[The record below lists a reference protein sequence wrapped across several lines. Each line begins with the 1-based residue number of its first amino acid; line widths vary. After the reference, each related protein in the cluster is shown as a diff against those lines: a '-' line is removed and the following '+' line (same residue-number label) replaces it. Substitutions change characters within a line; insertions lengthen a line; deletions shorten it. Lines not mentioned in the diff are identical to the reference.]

1 MKLILTGI
9 IASLFLTPPKVII
22 EKWVIERNSNLS
34 IQGRSNVNSF
44 QCDVKE
50 YLRADTI
57 SLYKEE
63 QQQQF
68 AIKGGLN
75 ITVSQFDCHQR
86 YMTGDFRKTLKAQK
100 YPELKIDLLT
110 IGNFT
115 TAVNKKVK
123 GTIVITLAGITRR
136 MEVDYSV
143 ATDNNGNL
151 HLNGSR
157 QVLFS
162 DFGLTPPS
170 KLAGLIKVE
179 EQIKVHFL
187 LVLRSF
193 ENTITT

>member
-1 MKLILTGI
+1 MKLILTTL
-9 IASLFLTPPKVII
+9 IASLLFSPNKVII
-22 EKWVIERNSNLS
+22 EQWVIERNSSLS

-68 AIKGGLN
+68 AIKGGLTIIVN
-75 ITVSQFDCHQR
+75 EFDCHQR
-86 YMTGDFRKTLKAQK
+86 YMTGDLRKTLKAQK
-100 YPELKIDLLT
+100 YPQLKIDLLS

-115 TAVNKKVK
+115 TAGNKNVK
-123 GTIVITLAGITRR
+123 GTMAISLAGITRK

-143 ATDNNGNL
+143 ATDKNGNL
-151 HLNGSR
+151 NLNGR
-157 QVLFS
+157 RKVLFS

-179 EQIKVHFL
+179 EEINVEFQLI
-187 LVLRSF
+187 LRSF
-193 ENTITT
+193 KGI